1 MHRHESIFIFSIWD
15 LHSRRKID
23 MRQLLTL
30 RVVLGGIVGY
40 VGRAVYVDAPESTA
54 NLSFGKARHVSMTVE
69 TALGEGISK

>member
-1 MHRHESIFIFSIWD
+1 
-15 LHSRRKID
+15 